1 MNRFAKPSH
10 AVQDSAFLRL
20 LLQPVDAWSDYRIA
34 LTSVVVAALVF
45 AAGAALWR
53 ASDLSGTEASR
64 SALDHVQQRLNG
76 ARALAAQLPAMRAR
90 LGGAPPSRWSVADA
104 LHEITALA
112 AQSGLR
118 IGTIE
123 PSAQKGEGLETERPL
138 RFRAEGSFGEIRRF
152 LDALEGLPRLV
163 VPADLQMKRNADTL
177 ALEATLRVFEDLPA
191 VARPAP
197 SRRDAFAI
205 DPFGVKNGTG
215 ANDPGAILLV
225 GTLLGQRG
233 AMALVE
239 TAAGV
244 DGFSPGQ
251 MIGDERLGSV
261 RLRSIELSRR
271 DGVVRAMG
279 FAEDR
284 P

>member
-10 AVQDSAFLRL
+10 AGQDAAFLRL
-20 LLQPVDAWSDYRIA
+20 LLQPVDAWSGYRIA
-34 LTSVVVAALVF
+34 LTSVVTAALVF
-45 AAGAALWR
+45 AAGATLWR

-163 VPADLQMKRNADTL
+163 VPADVQMKRKADTL

-215 ANDPGAILLV
+215 ANDAGAMLLV
-225 GTLLGQRG
+225 GTLLGQRH
-233 AMALVE
+233 AMALLE

-271 DGVVRAMG
+271 DGVVRTMG
-279 FAEDR
+279 FAEVR